1 MLKKAKETLKSVLDD
16 EPTFNSYMDSCFD
29 KVDVDKSG
37 FIEEKELETLI
48 KKVTELFKFKK
59 IEVTEE
65 QINNA
70 LKIMDTDKD
79 GKISREEFRKTS
91 RTKLLAIVNDD
102 SS

>member
-1 MLKKAKETLKSVLDD
+1 
-16 EPTFNSYMDSCFD
+16 MDSCFD
-29 KVDVDKSG
+29 KVDADKSG
-37 FIEEKELETLI
+37 YIEEKELETLL

-70 LKIMDTDKD
+70 LKIMDTDSD
-79 GKISREEFRKTS
+79 GKISKEEFRKTS